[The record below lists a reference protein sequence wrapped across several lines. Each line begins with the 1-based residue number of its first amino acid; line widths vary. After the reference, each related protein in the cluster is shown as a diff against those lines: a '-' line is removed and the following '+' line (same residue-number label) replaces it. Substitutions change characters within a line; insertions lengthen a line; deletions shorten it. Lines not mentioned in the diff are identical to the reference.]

1 MNTHSKEV
9 NKSNNESDLIIF
21 SLKNKNH
28 FANNEI
34 NESIIK
40 PNHHFSINKNNN
52 SYENK
57 EENKFTFTNSIIRE
71 KIAIPKIKIIE
82 KQNEN
87 NEEFLS
93 IYKLLNINPKK
104 FIKKLKAK
112 SDKIESYDN
121 KKINRRNYDSSN
133 LDEKNNNIF
142 NPEIFPKKISVGLQ
156 TQMNENSK
164 TINYDSLKKRTK
176 LNIPIKNNHL
186 IKNNFLPKED
196 IKSYRDKNYLGKTIT
211 ITNIIR
217 EKSLKKI
224 EKENSKEKKN
234 GIEMADY
241 NNYIN
246 FPEIKENHKI
256 KYKNVPLKRR
266 TILNTINLGDFNFPP
281 KKRYFISKITKM
293 NHLIRNRSNLDNL
306 NQLKVE
312 ENKDSMSLRELYRNM
327 VLLHPNK
334 KNNKKYKPELRK
346 KQILEYIN
354 KNSIQS
360 EKQINKKINSNLL
373 SLENY
378 VKYQNRN
385 RNVKFKRNK
394 NRLLMEELKLENN
407 KKYFG
412 SVGKQIEDNENFF
425 NNILK
430 SFSRTNDR
438 INKTKIRMENCKNYL
453 INIQT
458 MMELNNKSN
467 KK

>member
-1 MNTHSKEV
+1 
-9 NKSNNESDLIIF
+9 
-21 SLKNKNH
+21 
-28 FANNEI
+28 
-34 NESIIK
+34 
-40 PNHHFSINKNNN
+40 
-52 SYENK
+52 
-57 EENKFTFTNSIIRE
+57 
-71 KIAIPKIKIIE
+71 
-82 KQNEN
+82 
-87 NEEFLS
+87 
-93 IYKLLNINPKK
+93 
-104 FIKKLKAK
+104 
-112 SDKIESYDN
+112 
-121 KKINRRNYDSSN
+121 
-133 LDEKNNNIF
+133 
-142 NPEIFPKKISVGLQ
+142 
-156 TQMNENSK
+156 
-164 TINYDSLKKRTK
+164 
-176 LNIPIKNNHL
+176 
-186 IKNNFLPKED
+186 
-196 IKSYRDKNYLGKTIT
+196 
-211 ITNIIR
+211 
-217 EKSLKKI
+217 
-224 EKENSKEKKN
+224 
-234 GIEMADY
+234 
-241 NNYIN
+241 
-246 FPEIKENHKI
+246 
-256 KYKNVPLKRR
+256 
-266 TILNTINLGDFNFPP
+266 
-281 KKRYFISKITKM
+281 M

-312 ENKDSMSLRELYRNM
+312 ENKDSMSLRELYRNL

-438 INKTKIRMENCKNYL
+438 INKTKIRIENCKNYL

>member
-1 MNTHSKEV
+1 
-9 NKSNNESDLIIF
+9 
-21 SLKNKNH
+21 
-28 FANNEI
+28 
-34 NESIIK
+34 
-40 PNHHFSINKNNN
+40 
-52 SYENK
+52 
-57 EENKFTFTNSIIRE
+57 
-71 KIAIPKIKIIE
+71 
-82 KQNEN
+82 
-87 NEEFLS
+87 
-93 IYKLLNINPKK
+93 
-104 FIKKLKAK
+104 
-112 SDKIESYDN
+112 
-121 KKINRRNYDSSN
+121 
-133 LDEKNNNIF
+133 
-142 NPEIFPKKISVGLQ
+142 
-156 TQMNENSK
+156 
-164 TINYDSLKKRTK
+164 
-176 LNIPIKNNHL
+176 
-186 IKNNFLPKED
+186 
-196 IKSYRDKNYLGKTIT
+196 
-211 ITNIIR
+211 
-217 EKSLKKI
+217 
-224 EKENSKEKKN
+224 
-234 GIEMADY
+234 MADY

-312 ENKDSMSLRELYRNM
+312 ENKDSMSLRELYRNL

>member
-1 MNTHSKEV
+1 MADKNIRQEEEECLKFLDISGDDLNVKEEIKKCYNYIV
-9 NKSNNESDLIIF
+9 SNYLEEK
-21 SLKNKNH
+21 LKKILPK
-28 FANNEI
+28 EI
-34 NESIIK
+34 NEEEKNAVMNQLPNNIKEIIENLNSSYQILTDSMNINDFIKVKRVKDIQFKSEIIK
-40 PNHHFSINKNNN
+40 GFAMTKGAYSKIKRINKND
-52 SYENK
+52 
-57 EENKFTFTNSIIRE
+57 T
-71 KIAIPKIKIIE
+71 KILILDFDLNEHEIKDP
-82 KQNEN
+82 
-87 NEEFLS
+87 F
-93 IYKLLNINPKK
+93 
-104 FIKKLKAK
+104 
-112 SDKIESYDN
+112 
-121 KKINRRNYDSSN
+121 
-133 LDEKNNNIF
+133 
-142 NPEIFPKKISVGLQ
+142 
-156 TQMNENSK
+156 
-164 TINYDSLKKRTK
+164 
-176 LNIPIKNNHL
+176 
-186 IKNNFLPKED
+186 
-196 IKSYRDKNYLGKTIT
+196 
-211 ITNIIR
+211 
-217 EKSLKKI
+217 

-234 GIEMADY
+234 AIEMADY

-312 ENKDSMSLRELYRNM
+312 ENKDSMSLRELYRNL